1 MKKIRAMLKCQSGAT
16 AVEYGLIAAGLV
28 LVIIPSLGNMNS
40 GVLSMFGTV
49 ADLLPQVM

>member
-1 MKKIRAMLKCQSGAT
+1 MQKIKAMLKCQSGAT

-28 LVIIPSLGNMNS
+28 LVIIPSLGDMNS
-40 GVLSMFGTV
+40 GVLQMFSTV